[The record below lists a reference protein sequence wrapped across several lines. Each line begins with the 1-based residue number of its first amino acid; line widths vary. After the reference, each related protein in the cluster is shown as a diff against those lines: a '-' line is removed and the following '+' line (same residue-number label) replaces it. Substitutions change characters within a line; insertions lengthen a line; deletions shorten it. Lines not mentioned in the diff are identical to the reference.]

1 MIRTNDTPQRKSY
14 FNQLNANNTR
24 HQSLQSFME
33 IMLNAFHF
41 SIDNIGRTHKGLNKN
56 IHTIYR
62 SAYDT
67 DK

>member
-41 SIDNIGRTHKGLNKN
+41 SIDNI
-56 IHTIYR
+56 
-62 SAYDT
+62 
-67 DK
+67 